1 MKKKRKKV
9 PLIKIS
15 FSRESKKVKYFKRD
29 ESKKEEKVI
38 VDKIYFDSRT
48 IEKKIY
54 TIRLER
60 VLLKLF

>member
-1 MKKKRKKV
+1 M
-9 PLIKIS
+9 
-15 FSRESKKVKYFKRD
+15 

-60 VLLKLF
+60 VLLKIF